1 MMPCFLI
8 HPCPQPPTNSQ
19 HPVRLSRSINAQTP
33 TKFSSAFTAAKN
45 TAGEKPSSD
54 PEELTIMFNSTCQSI
69 LDTIAPLT
77 LKKPKP
83 AATPWLNDTTRAQRR
98 VWRQAERRWKKDRLQ
113 ISLEILRDSQQT
125 YQKVGELAR

>member
-1 MMPCFLI
+1 M
-8 HPCPQPPTNSQ
+8 
-19 HPVRLSRSINAQTP
+19 
-33 TKFSSAFTAAKN
+33 FSSAFTAAKN
-45 TAGEKPSSD
+45 TAGEKTSSD

-83 AATPWLNDTTRAQRR
+83 AATPWLNDTTSAQRR

-113 ISLEILRDSQQT
+113 ISLEMLRDSQQT
-125 YQKVGELAR
+125 YQRVWEAGLIPKICEELFSQIAEMTWWDGLSFRT